1 MHKLKKVLY
10 ICRVNIK
17 TKQMK
22 TTIKTTD
29 FSSKTLEMFNEAKK
43 TNSFLLTWDLVR
55 ILIDNDFPPKDVKA
69 FVKSNFRNDLYKHLD
84 YSI

>member
-1 MHKLKKVLY
+1 
-10 ICRVNIK
+10 
-17 TKQMK
+17 MK

-29 FSSKTLEMFNEAKK
+29 FSSSTLTMFNEAKK

-55 ILIDNDFPPKDVKA
+55 ILIDNDFNPKDVKA
-69 FVKSNFRNDLYKHLD
+69 FIKENFRHDLYKDLD